1 MTDLTQYEK
10 GCSPCAIQRKYGLTY
25 AQGYELAERLRKTQE
40 LELENKKL
48 KELLKE
54 CQHILNEQNFYRNT
68 PVETDTIYRTRCL
81 RKQELLTKI
90 DEALK

>member
-1 MTDLTQYEK
+1 MVN
-10 GCSPCAIQRKYGLTY
+10 CACEEHEENNCLLEEN
-25 AQGYELAERLRKTQE
+25 AQ
-40 LELENKKL
+40 L

-68 PVETDTIYRTRCL
+68 PVETDTAYRTRCL
-81 RKQELLTKI
+81 KKQELLTKI

>member
-40 LELENKKL
+40 LELENEKL
-48 KELLKE
+48 KDLLKE
-54 CQHILNEQNFYRNT
+54 VLRHELSLKEISEL
-68 PVETDTIYRTRCL
+68 TR
-81 RKQELLTKI
+81 KI
-90 DEALK
+90 SEVLG